1 MEISMENL
9 ITVYCKIRED
19 SQNLCKPLYTDDYN
33 IQPRAEV
40 SPPKW
45 HLAHTTW
52 FFESFI
58 LKEHLE
64 DYKTYHP
71 KFDYLF
77 NSYYKGHGDHWL
89 QSQRSLLSRPTV
101 EEIYKYRA
109 YVDEHVIKLLEKPI
123 SQELKHLFTVGL
135 NHEQQHQEL
144 LLMDIKAIL
153 GSQPLKPQYAPND
166 YVSTDSC
173 DDIQWLSHKVDKPVS
188 IGAPADVFSYDNERP
203 QFFHYLNSFSIADR
217 FVTNRE
223 YKEFITDGGYKSSQL
238 WLSQGWDW
246 IQDQQIKAPPYWSDD
261 LNKEFTLYGEIN
273 LEPNAPVCHISYYEA
288 DAYAKWCG
296 SRLPTEFELEF
307 HLKNCKNSTDESGL
321 HSFNPYQ
328 LNLWSWTSS
337 HYSAYPGFKEF
348 NGKLSEYNGKFM
360 CNQFVLKGGCFATP
374 KGHIRPSYRN
384 FFAPQ
389 QRWMFSGITL
399 AKDEL

>member
-1 MEISMENL
+1 MENL
-9 ITVYCKIRED
+9 IATYSKIRQD
-19 SQNLCKPLYTDDYN
+19 SQSLCKPLRIDDYN

-52 FFESFI
+52 FFESFV
-58 LKEHLE
+58 LKDNFEN
-64 DYKTYHP
+64 YKTYHP
-71 KFDYLF
+71 KFDFIF

-101 EEIYKYRA
+101 TEIYEYRA
-109 YVDEHVIKLLEKPI
+109 YVDEHIVKLLEKPI
-123 SQELKHLFTVGL
+123 SSDLKDIFIVGL

-153 GSQPLKPQYAPND
+153 GSQPLKPQYAPKD
-166 YVSTDSC
+166 YVRTDSC
-173 DDIQWLSHKVDKPVS
+173 NSIQWQSYVANKTVKF
-188 IGAPADVFSYDNERP
+188 GAPDNVFSYDNERP
-203 QFFHYLNSFSIADR
+203 QFFHYLNSFAIADR
-217 FVTNRE
+217 FITNHE
-223 YKEFITDGGYKSSQL
+223 FKEFINDGGYNNSQL

-246 IQDQQIKAPPYWSDD
+246 VESQQIKAPLYWSEDQQ
-261 LNKEFTLYGEIN
+261 KEFTLYGEID
-273 LEPNAPVCHISYYEA
+273 LEPNAPVCHINYYEA

-296 SRLPTEFELEF
+296 YRLPTEFELEH
-307 HLKNCKNSTDESGL
+307 HLNNTEISNKDEGGL
-321 HSFNPYQ
+321 HSLNPYK

-337 HYSAYPGFKEF
+337 HYSPYPGFKEF

-389 QRWMFSGITL
+389 QRWMFSGIKL
-399 AKDEL
+399 AKDET